1 VVLRVR
7 RLTRKGGQGEPAVV
21 ISGDPAAASLD
32 GSSSSNV
39 GGGHVLDPIGY
50 VESPI
55 LDRQG
60 APRQPDEGAPGAV
73 LVLDPR
79 LLPAL
84 AGLAV
89 GDRIVVL
96 TWLHRA
102 RRDVLQTHPRDD
114 IDRPEQGV
122 FSTRS
127 PERPNPI
134 GLHDTTIVGVERT
147 RIVVDHLEVLD
158 GTPVIDI
165 KPALMPLEQR

>member
-1 VVLRVR
+1 MSDR
-7 RLTRKGGQGEPAVV
+7 
-21 ISGDPAAASLD
+21 DPDLPP
-32 GSSSSNV
+32 SNV
-39 GGGHVLDPIGY
+39 GGGHVLESIGY

-55 LDRQG
+55 LDRHA
-60 APRQPDEGAPGAV
+60 APRQPDEGAPRAV

-79 LLPAL
+79 LLPAI
-84 AGLAV
+84 AGLAA

-122 FSTRS
+122 FGTRS
-127 PERPNPI
+127 PDRPNPI
-134 GLHDTTIVGVERT
+134 GLHDTTILAVERT
-147 RIVVDHLEVLD
+147 RIVVDHLEVID

-165 KPALMPLEQR
+165 KPVLLPPEQR